1 MKIWYIVLGI
11 WILYL
16 IFNSA
21 TPSEVVV
28 TTHKVFM
35 NKFKTKNDVIKEFG
49 LPDSKKELNGYEEW
63 LFKKDKVI
71 IRNKSKSG
79 SSQNLTLG
87 GGALLKNK
95 YPIGGFNSNGGNF
108 EDENETIREERSFL
122 KFIFENDKVIN
133 WETVGLDFT
142 KTS

>member
-1 MKIWYIVLGI
+1 MKIWWIVVGI
-11 WILYL
+11 LILYL

-21 TPSEVVV
+21 SPSEVVV
-28 TTHKVFM
+28 ITHEAFM
-35 NKFKTKNDVIKEFG
+35 NKFKTKNEVIKEFG

-79 SSQNLTLG
+79 GSQNLTLG

-95 YPIGGFNSNGGNF
+95 YPIGGFNTSGSNF
-108 EDENETIREERSFL
+108 EDENETIREERSFV
-122 KFIFENDKVIN
+122 KFIFENDKVIK